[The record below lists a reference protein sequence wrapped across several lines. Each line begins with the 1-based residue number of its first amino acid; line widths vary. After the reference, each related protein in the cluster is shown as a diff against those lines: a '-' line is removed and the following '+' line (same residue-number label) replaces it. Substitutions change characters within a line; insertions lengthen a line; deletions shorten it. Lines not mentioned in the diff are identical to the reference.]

1 MKRTVDVVGGA
12 VLAVLALPIIL
23 LAAIGVMVTL
33 RAWPFFVQDRIGRD
47 GRVFRF
53 FKLRTLP
60 THHPRYADKYSLS
73 DLELPALSRLLRR
86 THLDEL
92 PQLLLVPL
100 GYMSLVGPRPEMPTL
115 HNGLPREFASARTS
129 LRPGLTGLWQI
140 SRDSHRLIGEAPEY
154 DIYYLGH
161 QNVLLDLWVLART
174 AGQLLGPPRLIS
186 LTDVPQWARR
196 EDAIIELPKAHLDPV
211 LSTVDAA

>member
-23 LAAIGVMVTL
+23 VAAVCVAFTL
-33 RAWPFFVQDRIGRD
+33 RAWPFFVQDRVGRD
-47 GRVFRF
+47 GRIFRF
-53 FKLRTLP
+53 VKLRTLP
-60 THHPRYADKYSLS
+60 ADHPRYADKYSLD

-92 PQLLLVPL
+92 PQLALVPL
-100 GYMSLVGPRPEMPTL
+100 GRMSLVGPRPEMPVL
-115 HNGLPREFASARTS
+115 HDHLPHEFARARTS

-174 AGQLLGPPRLIS
+174 AGQLFGPPRLIS

-196 EDAIIELPKAHLDPV
+196 EDAIIELPRTHLEPA
-211 LSTVDAA
+211 LNTVDA